1 MLSFI
6 DCKPKKHI
14 LILQL
19 DCVLFEEQTYSSL
32 IDHCNNAMVKQV
44 RGNGV
49 FSRLRSDDEAE
60 LGNDSFE
67 LLQNGLDFVEEW
79 NVVVDVRKHH
89 PLTLKF
95 HKKNNAAAA

>member
-1 MLSFI
+1 
-6 DCKPKKHI
+6 
-14 LILQL
+14 
-19 DCVLFEEQTYSSL
+19 
-32 IDHCNNAMVKQV
+32 MVKQV

-95 HKKNNAAAA
+95 HKKKQRCSCLNLKNIFKVFRFNSPQRPSWR

>member
-1 MLSFI
+1 
-6 DCKPKKHI
+6 
-14 LILQL
+14 
-19 DCVLFEEQTYSSL
+19 
-32 IDHCNNAMVKQV
+32 MVKQV

-79 NVVVDVRKHH
+79 NVVVDVCKHH
-89 PLTLKF
+89 PLTLNST
-95 HKKNNAAAA
+95 KNNATVAEI

>member
-1 MLSFI
+1 
-6 DCKPKKHI
+6 
-14 LILQL
+14 
-19 DCVLFEEQTYSSL
+19 
-32 IDHCNNAMVKQV
+32 MVKQV

-79 NVVVDVRKHH
+79 NVVVDVCKHH